1 MSRRFLAIKKISS
14 IQAWYYTRF
23 DLSKSSSSTFTDIQF
38 ARNRNTRERNARNVL
53 TRTID
58 YIETLS
64 PVDYTF
70 SFLFLARIDSLRLLF
85 LSLSFFFQLT
95 ISSFRSKKKQSKKD
109 VIGTRQSFI
118 RLAIYSYSLKK
129 TLLIIMSTWI
139 NERTN
144 GWREENGA
152 PWMVFFVLWNEF

>member
-1 MSRRFLAIKKISS
+1 M
-14 IQAWYYTRF
+14 
-23 DLSKSSSSTFTDIQF
+23 SKSSSSTFTDIQF

-109 VIGTRQSFI
+109 MIGTRQSFI

-144 GWREENGA
+144 G
-152 PWMVFFVLWNEF
+152 